1 MIRSIPTYFEK
12 TVENHSAYFQQ
23 LFRDHYEP
31 LCARAFQ
38 MVHDRKASEDIVQD
52 VFLALWERREEVDF
66 DRPLLPLL
74 FVAVKNRA
82 IDLLRS
88 KKWRGGGIRTGR
100 VGCLYSY
107 ACRRPYRRGVPVIA
121 VERGD
126 RLLHFGTF
134 RAMPPGL
141 PAEPHD
147 GAEKPGDRR
156 TAQHQC
162 QDRREAYR
170 LGIGKTPITARPQ
183 RLPATF
189 PLKNGKRAASCEMLP
204 FFRSPA
210 PVSGAEIR
218 AYA

>member
-88 KKWRGGGIRTGR
+88 KKWRGGESGLDELDVCIRT
-100 VGCLYSY
+100 L
-107 ACRRPYRRGVPVIA
+107 I
-121 VERGD
+121 
-126 RLLHFGTF
+126 
-134 RAMPPGL
+134 
-141 PAEPHD
+141 
-147 GAEKPGDRR
+147 
-156 TAQHQC
+156 
-162 QDRREAYR
+162 
-170 LGIGKTPITARPQ
+170 IGKTKCDGIQ
-183 RLPATF
+183 NQMRLFGGRVSPKRKAT
-189 PLKNGKRAASCEMLP
+189 KISHTHTKKHRSNG
-204 FFRSPA
+204 F
-210 PVSGAEIR
+210 
-218 AYA
+218 

>member
-82 IDLLRS
+82 IDLQRS
-88 KKWRGGGIRTGR
+88 KKWRGGESGLDELDVCIRTLVADHIEEEFQLSQLSEEIDCCISG
-100 VGCLYSY
+100 LSEQ
-107 ACRRPYRRGVPVIA
+107 CRRVF
-121 VERGD
+121 
-126 RLLHFGTF
+126 LLS
-134 RAMPPGL
+134 
-141 PAEPHD
+141 
-147 GAEKPGDRR
+147 R
-156 TAQHQC
+156 TT
-162 QDRREAYR
+162 
-170 LGIGKTPITARPQ
+170 G
-183 RLPATF
+183 
-189 PLKNGKRAASCEMLP
+189 LKNREIAERLNISVKTVEKHIGAALSQLRLRLS
-204 FFRSPA
+204 RS
-210 PVSGAEIR
+210 GFLR
-218 AYA
+218 LFL